1 MTDAELQLRIR
12 RGESFLV
19 AADGQFL
26 GILSS
31 NRFLTESVMNEYGT
45 YGSLYSSTSIFNK
58 YCCYGSEYNPLSPFN
73 RYSNTPPRIFL
84 RGTLVGYLTINQYIG
99 NGLDPHKLFD
109 FIIANRL

>member
-31 NRFLTESVMNEYGT
+31 NKFQSESVMNEYGT
-45 YGSLYSSTSIFNK
+45 YGSKYSSTSIFNK
-58 YCCYGSEYNPLSPFN
+58 YCNYGSQYSQLSPFN
-73 RYSNTPPRIFL
+73 QYTSTPPRIFL
-84 RGTLVGYLTINQYIG
+84 RGALVGYLSVNRFVNNRLDAHQLFDYIIN
-99 NGLDPHKLFD
+99 NGL
-109 FIIANRL
+109 